1 MMPPSQAWRTLLP
14 EHHIQELV
22 HSYAQ
27 VVVNEEW
34 PLMQQGRASPRAWN
48 LLDEM
53 RGAIEQVAPTTD
65 AWQVPY
71 DQALL
76 ERIHGLADAR
86 KERLLD
92 AREGLPII
100 LWVVLVV

>member
-14 EHHIQELV
+14 EPEGHHIQELA

-27 VVVNEEW
+27 VVVNKEC

-53 RGAIEQVAPTTD
+53 GAHRGGGPPTTD
-65 AWQVPY
+65 ARQGLY

-92 AREGLPII
+92 AGEGLPNI
-100 LWVVLVV
+100 LRSC